1 MEPSATRAS
10 LSARDGTLGR
20 RSIGPKLRS
29 RRSTRGFGPATL
41 AAGRASAVGDLHPL
55 AVAPCPFADPR
66 LVETVVDRGIED
78 AENRPAVPDQG
89 DGNRPVGMTRGEG
102 PGAVDGIDDPDMAL
116 PEAGRIVRRFLGKP
130 AGLGKQFG
138 EMAFQESVEGDVG
151 LGHRGALPLVPE
163 LGGRLGAGAEI
174 GQCQITRPA
183 GCIAHGWGEGRQ

>member
-20 RSIGPKLRS
+20 RSICPKLPLEAVDEGLRTGNLGCRES
-29 RRSTRGFGPATL
+29 VGRR
-41 AAGRASAVGDLHPL
+41 DLQPL
-55 AVAPCPFADPR
+55 AVAPCPFAEPR
-66 LVETVVDRGIED
+66 LVEPVVDRGIED

-116 PEAGRIVRRFLGKP
+116 PEPGRIVRRFLGKP

-138 EMAFQESVEGDVG
+138 EMAFQESIEGDVG
-151 LGHRGALPLVPE
+151 LGHRGTLSLVPE

>member
-20 RSIGPKLRS
+20 RSIGPKLPLEPVDEGLRTGNLGCRES
-29 RRSTRGFGPATL
+29 
-41 AAGRASAVGDLHPL
+41 VGCRDLHPL
-55 AVAPCPFADPR
+55 AVAPGPFADPR

-116 PEAGRIVRRFLGKP
+116 PEAGRIVRRLLGKP

-138 EMAFQESVEGDVG
+138 EMAFQESIEGDVG
-151 LGHRGALPLVPE
+151 LGHRGALSLVPE
-163 LGGRLGAGAEI
+163 LGGRLRAGAEI